1 LILDRLTASSSAA
14 LNVSLLLKSY
24 REYAPAKE
32 RRSVIRRLALND
44 GLVQSRSKVSTQ
56 MRARFPL
63 SRTSIA
69 ILGLLIASL
78 SVAAERQDARLMTA
92 TQVLDELARM
102 PEQNIPSWLL
112 ERAYA
117 VAVVPDVIKVGLG
130 IGARRGKGVL
140 VVRKDSGQWSNPIF
154 VNLTGGSFG
163 FQVGVQSTDVV
174 LVFTSQKSIEGI
186 VGGKV
191 TLGADASVAAGP
203 VGRQSSAATD
213 IGLTAQVYSYSR
225 ASGLFAGV
233 ALDGSALTID
243 HRSNEQFYGRSGVL
257 ASEILRTDAATA
269 PAPAQTFVGALQR
282 STTGTAASTNTA
294 PAASAQ
300 PAPLPQPANPGTLT
314 TYPMEDPS
322 PGQEPPE

>member
-1 LILDRLTASSSAA
+1 MRSA
-14 LNVSLLLKSY
+14 
-24 REYAPAKE
+24 
-32 RRSVIRRLALND
+32 
-44 GLVQSRSKVSTQ
+44 
-56 MRARFPL
+56 
-63 SRTSIA
+63 IA
-69 ILGLLIASL
+69 VLGLLIATA
-78 SVAAERQDARLMTA
+78 SVAEERQDARLITA

-102 PEQNIPSWLL
+102 PEQSIPSWLL

-130 IGARRGKGVL
+130 IGGRRGKGAL
-140 VVRKDSGQWSNPIF
+140 VIRKDSGQWSNPVFI
-154 VNLTGGSFG
+154 NLTGGSFG

-174 LVFTSQKSIEGI
+174 LVFTSRKSVEGI

-213 IGLTAQVYSYSR
+213 IGLTSQVYSYSR

-243 HRSNEQFYGRSGVL
+243 HSSNELFYGKTGIL
-257 ASEILRTDAATA
+257 ASEIVRTDGATA

-282 STTGTAASTNTA
+282 STTGTAASTRSATA
-294 PAASAQ
+294 PTPPAS
-300 PAPLPQPANPGTLT
+300 PAPQQATPEAVT

-322 PGQEPPE
+322 PGQEPPP

>member
-1 LILDRLTASSSAA
+1 LSSRFFAAIVALTIAGAA
-14 LNVSLLLKSY
+14 
-24 REYAPAKE
+24 
-32 RRSVIRRLALND
+32 
-44 GLVQSRSKVSTQ
+44 
-56 MRARFPL
+56 
-63 SRTSIA
+63 
-69 ILGLLIASL
+69 
-78 SVAAERQDARLMTA
+78 VAAERQDARLMTA

-102 PEQNIPSWLL
+102 PEQNIPAWLL

-130 IGARRGKGVL
+130 IGGRRGKGVL
-140 VVRKDSGQWSNPIF
+140 VVRKDTGGWSNPIF

-174 LVFTSQKSIEGI
+174 LVFTSRQGVEGI

-191 TLGADASVAAGP
+191 TLGADAAVAAGP

-225 ASGLFAGV
+225 SSGLIAGV

-243 HRSNEQFYGRSGVL
+243 HRSNDQYYGRTGVL
-257 ASEILRTDAATA
+257 ASEIMRGDPATA
-269 PAPAQTFVGALQR
+269 PITAQNFIAALERTTAGQAAAAAPRTASPVAAPAQTPR
-282 STTGTAASTNTA
+282 
-294 PAASAQ
+294 
-300 PAPLPQPANPGTLT
+300 PQPADPGSLT

-322 PGQEPPE
+322 PGQEPPL